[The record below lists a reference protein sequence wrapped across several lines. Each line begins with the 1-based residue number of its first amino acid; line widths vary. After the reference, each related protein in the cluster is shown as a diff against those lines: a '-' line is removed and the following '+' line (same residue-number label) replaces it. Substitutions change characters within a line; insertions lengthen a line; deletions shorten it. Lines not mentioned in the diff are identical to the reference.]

1 VHWFDSI
8 LEDEL
13 GRLAES
19 GRLRARRAVRQIDST
34 HVQIDDRVLLNFCSN
49 DYLGLTHHPK
59 VVAALR
65 GATEAGAGAAGLIC
79 GFTPHH
85 AAAETAIARWKGAA
99 SAVLLPSGYQA
110 NHAAIQTLAALGG
123 DGGVRFLVDK
133 LAHASLIDAVRAS
146 GMRWRTFGHN
156 GMPRLARLLGEA
168 DARQMQVVV
177 SESIFS
183 MDGDAADLA
192 GLAELKRKH
201 RFVLLLDEAHGSG
214 VYGPDGAGLAAE
226 RGLADIV
233 DVSVVTLSKS
243 VGCIGG
249 AICGSEKF
257 CQAVLNF
264 GRAYIFSTSP
274 PPAIAD
280 AIAAAIAVMHEEPQ
294 RQRRVR
300 ELALRLRGRLS
311 EGGMK
316 LPVGDSPIVP
326 VIVGEDSAAMRL
338 AGELGESGFLVQ
350 AIRPPTVRAGA
361 SRLRITL
368 CCDHR
373 EQDVDALADALTR
386 SAIRRGG
393 AAQ

>member
-1 VHWFDSI
+1 VHWLDSI
-8 LEDEL
+8 LEHEL

-19 GRLRARRAVRQIDST
+19 GRLRRRRVVCHIDST
-34 HVQIDDRVLLNFCSN
+34 HVQIDDHVLLNFCSN

-85 AAAETAIARWKGAA
+85 AAAETAIARWKGVE
-99 SAVLLPSGYQA
+99 SAILLPSGYQA

-123 DGGVRFLVDK
+123 AGGVRFLIDK

-168 DARQMQVVV
+168 DSRQIQVVV

-226 RGLADIV
+226 WGLAQIV

-243 VGCIGG
+243 AGCIGG

-280 AIAAAIAVMHEEPQ
+280 AIAAAIGVMHEEPQ

-300 ELALRLRGRLS
+300 ELALRLRRRLS
-311 EGGMK
+311 DGGIK
-316 LPVGDSPIVP
+316 LAAGDSPIVP
-326 VIVGEDSAAMRL
+326 MIVGEDSAAMGL
-338 AGELGESGFLVQ
+338 AEELAEGGFLVQ

-393 AAQ
+393 AAR